1 VTHEVFPIVPAYM
14 VRAEALL
21 EAADYLA
28 SKDHRDDIAADDPHD
43 RGWGRALSEAEH
55 RLRQR
60 AQMVLDEAE
69 GIER

>member
-1 VTHEVFPIVPAYM
+1 VTDVRPIVPAYM

-21 EAADYLA
+21 EAADYVA
-28 SKDHRDDIAADDPHD
+28 GKDHRTDLGDDPHST
-43 RGWGRALSEAEH
+43 GWRHALNEVEA

-60 AQMVLDEAE
+60 AAAVLDDAE

>member
-1 VTHEVFPIVPAYM
+1 MTNEYM
-14 VRAEALL
+14 IRAEALL
-21 EAADYLA
+21 EAADYVA
-28 SKDHRDDIAADDPHD
+28 GKDHRGDTAADDPHD
-43 RGWGRALSEAEH
+43 RGWGRALLEVEH